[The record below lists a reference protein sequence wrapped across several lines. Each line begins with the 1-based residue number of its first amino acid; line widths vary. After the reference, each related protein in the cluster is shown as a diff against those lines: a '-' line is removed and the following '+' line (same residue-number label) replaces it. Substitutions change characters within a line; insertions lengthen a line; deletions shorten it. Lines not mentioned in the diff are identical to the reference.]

1 MLNINIDNFR
11 EYLGRGRKKV
21 YTIVSE
27 RYTVNKKCSFC
38 GGNGRLQPLFG
49 GKEIECCKCC
59 GTGSVQ
65 AENYRD
71 IVVETS
77 VMTVEIKHDLSVNV
91 IFWDGSDIIE
101 RYYETREEAR
111 ASIKK
116 GKDE

>member
-11 EYLGRGRKKV
+11 EYLGRNRKKV

-27 RYTVNKKCSFC
+27 RYTVHKKCSFC
-38 GGNGRLQPLFG
+38 DGSG

-111 ASIKK
+111 AQQW
-116 GKDE
+116 GGAE